1 MEALEQHLVWW
12 MREIAD
18 VHCHTSTGEPPL
30 ERFVRDEACKLKP
43 LNGRPPFR
51 QIRDLVRKVH
61 SDCAVEVDTNAYSV
75 PWRLIGEN
83 VQVTLSAGRV
93 RIFHAGHLV
102 AEHVEATGRHR
113 RLTDPSH
120 FMGVAGV
127 GGAVRRLR
135 SDEEAVARVPD
146 LLRPLTEYEQL
157 AGGRW

>member
-1 MEALEQHLVWW
+1 M
-12 MREIAD
+12 
-18 VHCHTSTGEPPL
+18 
-30 ERFVRDEACKLKP
+30 
-43 LNGRPPFR
+43 
-51 QIRDLVRKVH
+51 
-61 SDCAVEVDTNAYSV
+61 
-75 PWRLIGEN
+75 
-83 VQVTLSAGRV
+83 QVTLSAGHV
-93 RIFHAGHLV
+93 RIFHAGSLV

-127 GGAVRRLR
+127 GGPVRRLR